1 MPQRLKI
8 DTPLDCTIRAAGTLD
23 PRWSARLGGLLVR
36 ATGRAQ
42 PVVEMSGR
50 LVDQAALF
58 GVLLTL
64 YDLGLPLIS
73 VACSAA
79 QGPLDVTAPPPSH
92 QRPRA
97 REL

>member
-1 MPQRLKI
+1 MHHRLTF
-8 DTPLDCTIRAAGTLD
+8 DAPLDCTIQAAGTLD

-36 ATGRAQ
+36 AAGHDQ
-42 PVVEMSGR
+42 PVVELSGQ
-50 LVDQAALF
+50 LMDQAALF

-79 QGPLDVTAPPPSH
+79 QEPIHVTAPPTCRK
-92 QRPRA
+92 RPRA